1 MKTERDARLP
11 GAAPWNSQ
19 VRAAGRLRSGG
30 QKKHEVAFA
39 LFVRGSR
46 GLVGRTLEMG
56 GVICSDMRPP
66 SRLGTRDLDQV
77 ALPPRS

>member
-56 GVICSDMRPP
+56 GGSYAAICAHPP
-66 SRLGTRDLDQV
+66 AWEREI
-77 ALPPRS
+77 